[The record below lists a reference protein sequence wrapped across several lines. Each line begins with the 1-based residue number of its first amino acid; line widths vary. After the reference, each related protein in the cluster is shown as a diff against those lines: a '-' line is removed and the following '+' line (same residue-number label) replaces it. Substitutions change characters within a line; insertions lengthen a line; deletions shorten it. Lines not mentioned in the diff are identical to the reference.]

1 MKRLPLYLALSLLA
15 LHSHPSVE
23 AAPPVSV
30 RDFRPIAAQSVRL
43 SVSDGARI
51 SGPSSGSTS
60 KGWGAFDRGN
70 WEKAMDAFLSA
81 LEANPA
87 DASAAEGLTMSVY
100 RSGDRISAAQLGE
113 EFFPAMPWIREV
125 VVETLIVE
133 IRREIEEGKVHE
145 VKELAAN
152 LPYAG
157 GAYEEVR
164 LLAESQ
170 GEPGDVRRVDLGGT
184 ANSPSGTKGLVKVS
198 FPQNASRPEEE
209 APVELTSLASAPLR
223 AEPVPGSGT
232 N

>member
-1 MKRLPLYLALSLLA
+1 MKRLPLFLALSLLA
-15 LHSHPSVE
+15 LSPHPSIE

-30 RDFRPIAAQSVRL
+30 REFRPLAAKSVRL
-43 SVSDGARI
+43 SVTKEGKS
-51 SGPSSGSTS
+51 SKPSSDYTA

-70 WEKAMDAFLSA
+70 WETAMDAFLSA

-87 DASAAEGLTMSVY
+87 DASAAEGLTMAVY

-113 EFFPAMPWIREV
+113 EFFPVMPWIRDV
-125 VVETLIVE
+125 VVETLVVE
-133 IRREIEEGKVHE
+133 VRREIEEGKVRE

-152 LPYAG
+152 LPYGG

-170 GEPGDVRRVDLGGT
+170 GEPGDVEKVDRAAAADSLKG
-184 ANSPSGTKGLVKVS
+184 AKGLVNVS
-198 FPQNASRPEEE
+198 FPQDPSQPEEE
-209 APVELTSLASAPLR
+209 SPIGLTSLASAPLR
-223 AEPVPGSGT
+223 AEPVSDRGG